1 MTSRVFETQE
11 RRDVHANKRQPRR
24 GVEKKRPKNGRQLQG
39 EGRSGG
45 SGSGARGSLPSPP
58 HANGERRVV
67 LTRPLTERP
76 AQLLLRVSSAAPLDP
91 GALLHILFCFFAVGS
106 FG

>member
-11 RRDVHANKRQPRR
+11 RRDVHANKRQRRR
-24 GVEKKRPKNGRQLQG
+24 GVEKHPKNGRQLQG
-39 EGRSGG
+39 EGRGGG

-58 HANGERRVV
+58 HVNGERRVT
-67 LTRPLTERP
+67 LTRPLTDWP
-76 AQLLLRVSSAAPLDP
+76 VQLLPRVFGATPLDP
-91 GALLHILFCFFAVGS
+91 GALLHILFCFFVVGS

>member
-24 GVEKKRPKNGRQLQG
+24 GVEKHPKNGRQLQG

-58 HANGERRVV
+58 HVNGERRVM
-67 LTRPLTERP
+67 LTRPLTECP
-76 AQLLLRVSSAAPLDP
+76 VQLLLCVFSATPLGP
-91 GALLHILFCFFAVGS
+91 GALLHILFCFFVVGS